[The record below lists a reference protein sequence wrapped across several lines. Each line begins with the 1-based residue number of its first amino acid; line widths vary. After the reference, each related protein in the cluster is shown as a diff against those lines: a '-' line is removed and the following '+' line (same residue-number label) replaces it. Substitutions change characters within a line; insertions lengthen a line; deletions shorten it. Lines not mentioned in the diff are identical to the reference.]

1 MYKPDKITGRRNF
14 RVQEIPTH
22 FWKRLKGLKK
32 KLLKGEVKMRKSWSK
47 IHTEMAVEEYP
58 DNLVYVNKIFISSIE
73 NIQINDLKK
82 SDIVFRNWEVLRRY
96 ITWQILF

>member
-1 MYKPDKITGRRNF
+1 
-14 RVQEIPTH
+14 
-22 FWKRLKGLKK
+22 
-32 KLLKGEVKMRKSWSK
+32 MRKSWSK

>member
-1 MYKPDKITGRRNF
+1 
-14 RVQEIPTH
+14 
-22 FWKRLKGLKK
+22 
-32 KLLKGEVKMRKSWSK
+32 MRKSWSK
-47 IHTEMAVEEYP
+47 IHREMAVEEYP

-73 NIQINDLKK
+73 NIQINDSKK